1 MKTDENLKTAF
12 AGESQ
17 ANRKYIAFSRKAEQ
31 EGYPQIAKLFR
42 AAAEAE
48 TVHALNHLRVID
60 EIGTTSD
67 NLKAAKNG
75 EVYENTIMYPDF
87 IKEAESEGQKK
98 AIITFNFANKV
109 EKVHSQLYQK
119 AIEVIMTGK
128 DLERTDYFVCQTCG
142 YTVEKNAPEV
152 CPICGA
158 SKTQFKKIN

>member
-1 MKTDENLKTAF
+1 MKTDENLKAAF

-31 EGYPQIAKLFR
+31 EGYQQVAKLFR

-48 TVHALNHLRVID
+48 TVHALNHLRVIG
-60 EIGTTSD
+60 EISETSD
-67 NLKAAKNG
+67 NLKAAKKG

-87 IKEAESEGQKK
+87 IKDAESESRKK
-98 AIITFNFANKV
+98 AIITFTYANKV

-119 AIEVIMTGK
+119 AIEAVLTGK
-128 DLERTDYFVCQTCG
+128 DLEKTDYFVCQTCG
-142 YTVEKNAPEV
+142 YTVGEDAPDV

-158 SKTQFKKIN
+158 LKTQFKKTN